1 MAKFVMRNATIS
13 VNGVDLSANCSA
25 ITVEN
30 TTDEVDVTSF
40 GGSNYRS
47 FLPGFLDAQIT
58 STFFQNFGTATGEL
72 VDATLWPLNQ
82 SGGTFDVVVKPTSS
96 AASPTN
102 PSYTLRASLFNF
114 NPMGGAVGDA
124 ASTDV
129 TFRNAGTAGLVRG
142 TA

>member
-1 MAKFVMRNATIS
+1 MGKFVMKNASIT
-13 VNGVDLSANCSA
+13 VNGTNLSDHCSSV
-25 ITVEN
+25 TVEN

-40 GGSNYRS
+40 GSNNYRA
-47 FLPGFLDAQIT
+47 FLPGFLDANIT
-58 STFFQNFGTATGEL
+58 ATFFQDFAASS
-72 VDATLWPLNQ
+72 VDAILWPLNQ
-82 SGGTFDVVVKPTSS
+82 SGGTFDVVVLSS
-96 AASPTN
+96 GTTASSTN